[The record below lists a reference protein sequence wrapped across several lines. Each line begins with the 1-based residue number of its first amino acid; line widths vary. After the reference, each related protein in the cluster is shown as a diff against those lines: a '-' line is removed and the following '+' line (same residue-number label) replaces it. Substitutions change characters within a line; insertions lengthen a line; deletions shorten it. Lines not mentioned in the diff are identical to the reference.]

1 MKRSIQLA
9 SLLAATF
16 LVACA
21 SAPPPVNGDWDLR
34 LTAAEGSTGFPINI
48 VASGEEA
55 SATGGKT
62 EFTGTWIDGELR
74 LSGDFFVPEAGYTA
88 TLDMTIR
95 VDDDKLTGSATWDQF
110 QADVSGERAE

>member
-1 MKRSIQLA
+1 MKRLVQLV
-9 SLLAATF
+9 SMLATTF

-21 SAPPPVNGDWDLR
+21 LAPPPVNGDWDII

-55 SATGGKT
+55 SATGGDT

>member
-9 SLLAATF
+9 SLVAASF
-16 LVACA
+16 IVACA
-21 SAPPPVNGDWDLR
+21 AAPPPVNGDWDIR

-48 VASGEEA
+48 VANGEQA
-55 SATGGKT
+55 SATGGNT
-62 EFTGTWIDGELR
+62 EFTGTWVDEELR